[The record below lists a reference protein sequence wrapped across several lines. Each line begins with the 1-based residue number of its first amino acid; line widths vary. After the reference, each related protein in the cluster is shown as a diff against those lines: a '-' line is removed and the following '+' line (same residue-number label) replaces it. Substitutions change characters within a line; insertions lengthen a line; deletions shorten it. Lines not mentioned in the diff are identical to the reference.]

1 MAKKDRKNINFR
13 RFNKR
18 ITNVFKKYT
27 TNEINLLI
35 VVRSLK
41 PNTAK
46 NCLGIWIQNGFI
58 YFVNDNFFEIDKLA

>member
-46 NCLGIWIQNGFI
+46 NCLGIWIQNGGGR
-58 YFVNDNFFEIDKLA
+58 